1 MKNIICVL
9 IAVALLAC
17 VFVYYKFGI
26 NKNTNMTKII
36 NIERVKEGDFKYY
49 QLEVKV
55 GKGVS
60 GEVYFNDTNIY
71 SFTEKGGVTSDNRV
85 QKLKKQ
91 GENSIRLRI
100 NNVDDITEKKILTDG
115 LIDISIFGLNTED
128 FAKKD
133 DTIVKILWNP
143 NEEVGNDVTY
153 TFNLN

>member
-1 MKNIICVL
+1 MKNIIYVL
-9 IAVALLAC
+9 IAIAVLASM
-17 VFVYYKFGI
+17 FVYYKFST
-26 NKNTNMTKII
+26 NKNTNMSKTMS
-36 NIERVKEGDFKYY
+36 IERIKEGDFKYY

-71 SFTEKGGVTSDNRV
+71 TFTEKGGVTSDNRV

-91 GENSIRLRI
+91 GENSIRLKI
-100 NNVDDITEKKILTDG
+100 NNVNDITEKKILTDG

-143 NEEVGNDVTY
+143 NEEAGNDVTY
-153 TFNLN
+153 TFNLD